1 MTGVCNMKALI
12 IGGTGTISS
21 AVAKLAVKRGMD
33 VTLLNRGKHPQLI
46 PEGVKQV
53 TADIT
58 DEKTVDE
65 FLSINT
71 FDVAADF
78 IAFSPKDIERDI
90 RLFNSRVKQF
100 IFISSASAYQK
111 PGVNYFITEST
122 PLCNP
127 YWKYSKNKIECENI
141 LMQAYRQI
149 DFPVTIVRPSHTYG
163 ERNIP
168 VAIHGKKGSWQV
180 VERIKNRK
188 PVIVHG
194 DGLSLWTFTH
204 SSDFAKGF
212 LGLMGN
218 PHAIGEAVHITSDE
232 VITWNRAYE
241 TIGRAIGI
249 KPNIIHIPSDF
260 LAAFNPE
267 LLGSLLGDKANCAV
281 FDNSKIKRLVPN
293 FCASVRFDEG
303 IKKSVDYINS
313 HPELQILDPNFD
325 LWCDRVISAY
335 SSGLLK

>member
-1 MTGVCNMKALI
+1 
-12 IGGTGTISS
+12 
-21 AVAKLAVKRGMD
+21 
-33 VTLLNRGKHPQLI
+33 
-46 PEGVKQV
+46 
-53 TADIT
+53 
-58 DEKTVDE
+58 
-65 FLSINT
+65 
-71 FDVAADF
+71 
-78 IAFSPKDIERDI
+78 
-90 RLFNSRVKQF
+90 
-100 IFISSASAYQK
+100 
-111 PGVNYFITEST
+111 
-122 PLCNP
+122 
-127 YWKYSKNKIECENI
+127 
-141 LMQAYRQI
+141 MQAYRQI

-281 FDNSKIKRLVPN
+281 FDNSKIKRLVRAN
-293 FCASVRFDEG
+293 AQRKREKLG
-303 IKKSVDYINS
+303 NGKSTGNRILQSLTNDSYIITIITN
-313 HPELQILDPNFD
+313 I
-325 LWCDRVISAY
+325 R
-335 SSGLLK
+335 SGTRRKG